1 METIIAVS
9 ACETIEETLAFAI
22 EQMKQRGMK
31 KIIFFYAGSKYI
43 IEKQDLIK
51 SK

>member
-22 EQMKQRGMK
+22 KQLEENHLK
-31 KIIFFYAGSKYI
+31 QISFIFAGSKYI
-43 IEKQDLIK
+43 IEKEIITK
-51 SK
+51 

>member
-22 EQMKQRGMK
+22 EQLKKYHLKQ
-31 KIIFFYAGSKYI
+31 ISFIFAGSKYI
-43 IEKQDLIK
+43 IEKEIITK
-51 SK
+51 